1 MLAKTMEEAAVRGI
15 HRLVGVYIPTAK
27 NAMVADHYEKLG
39 FQKIPTENGGQTV
52 WEMKVSSYSP
62 PSLCMRCEDRL
73 SRSTVS
79 NNH

>member
-1 MLAKTMEEAAVRGI
+1 
-15 HRLVGVYIPTAK
+15 
-27 NAMVADHYEKLG
+27 MVADHYEKLG

-62 PSLCMRCEDRL
+62 PSLCMRYEDRL